1 MCSDEITSQRD
12 LLTTY
17 ENNIAMYEGENAR
30 KRSLDESATHGDGTD
45 RGLDSM
51 DKSHMMGAV
60 SNAGSMG
67 KVNTAGLMV
76 MSVSGWVGVRNLIG
90 SSFILISLAR
100 YCQ

>member
-17 ENNIAMYEGENAR
+17 ENNLAMYEGEHAR

-67 KVNTAGLMV
+67 KVNTAGLMG
-76 MSVSGWVGVRNLIG
+76 MSVSGRVEVRYLIG
-90 SSFILISLAR
+90 SSLISLAH